1 MKAHYLNEFVRY
13 KDLFSLCVKR
23 MPRRGVAT
31 AYAAGSSAATAYWP
45 FQGGVNH
52 E

>member
-1 MKAHYLNEFVRY
+1 MKAHYQKNLQDIKICFHY
-13 KDLFSLCVKR
+13 VKR

-31 AYAAGSSAATAYWP
+31 AHAAGSSAATAYWP